1 VCWTVASPRC
11 ACCYVR
17 GMRTTRWAVLG
28 PGQIGGWFAG
38 ALPRSEHGTLHAVAS
53 SDHDRATAFARL
65 HGAPVTGTY
74 AEILAR
80 DDVDAVYVSTVHTTH
95 ADLAVAAL
103 AAGKAVLCEKPVAPT
118 AAETGRV
125 LAAAAA
131 SGMPFV
137 EAYKHRFGPL
147 ARVLDATVADGTL
160 GTPLHVASAFGF
172 AAAERTGRLF
182 DPALAGGAI
191 LDVGGYPV
199 SLAVGIAAAAGV
211 DLAALALTDVAGT
224 VGPTGVDEHA
234 SATIAADGVT
244 AAVECSIVAELP
256 RSAVVE
262 GTLGV
267 LRLDDAF
274 GSRAGSAASFVVHT
288 GDVERVVESP
298 PVDPFAAEADA
309 VSRALA
315 DGRTEAPEMPWE
327 HTRAVARLLEQW
339 RTALDA

>member
-1 VCWTVASPRC
+1 
-11 ACCYVR
+11 
-17 GMRTTRWAVLG
+17 MRTTRWAVLG
-28 PGQIGGWFAG
+28 PGQIGGWFAR

-53 SDHDRATAFARL
+53 SDHDRAAAFARA
-65 HGAPVTGTY
+65 HGASVTGTY

-80 DDVDAVYVSTVHTTH
+80 EDVDAVYVSTVHTTH

-118 AAETGRV
+118 AAETDRV
-125 LAAAAA
+125 LDAAAA

-137 EAYKHRFGPL
+137 EAYKHQFGPL
-147 ARVLDATVADGTL
+147 ARALHATVADGAL
-160 GTPLHVASAFGF
+160 GAPLHVTSAFGF
-172 AAAERTGRLF
+172 EAAERTGRLF

-199 SLAVGIAAAAGV
+199 SLAVAVAAAAGV
-211 DLAALALTDVAGT
+211 DVSALTVTDVAGT

-234 SATIAADGVT
+234 SATIAADGLT
-244 AAVECSIVAELP
+244 AAVECSIVADLP

-262 GTLGV
+262 GPAGV

-274 GSRAGSAASFVVHT
+274 GSRADSAASFVVRAE
-288 GDVERVVESP
+288 GRERVVDAP

-309 VSRALA
+309 VSLARA

-327 HTRAVARLLEQW
+327 HTRTVARLLDRW
-339 RTALDA
+339 RAAVVTAAPRAPGGPATRARD